1 MPRTGRNSALCY
13 LRLVSLMT
21 LLLLGGVLPAAGRT
35 QSPAFPETA
44 AGLKSFLQQLSEVA
58 AFGDSAKSSAAFQEL
73 EIPNPGNWFYDL
85 LGPDLAKRVTVAYSV
100 NPNGRQEELQK
111 QLATVKTR
119 EREILTS
126 PLVAS
131 AGRPLAPLEKALVD
145 AMKSPQLFFSAKL
158 VDLSDNSVIP
168 IGYFVQVT
176 GIFRYV
182 DIRTLESLD
191 ASRPLRIRQFAGG
204 PVPRPIRKPQPVYPE
219 EARDQNLS
227 GTVTLEAVIG
237 TDGAI
242 KEVTPLNGPTLLVEA
257 ARAAVL
263 QWSFEPPL
271 FNGAPVELVVPVEL
285 SFNLRGGQPA
295 GNSAE
300 LSKALPATAPPTA
313 YPEKS
318 SGLGK
323 ELHDLVRAR
332 KAADKTTEDAILRSF
347 ILPDPE
353 KWFTQT
359 FGPDAGEHM
368 AEQYIPV
375 SHAMVQILKGTFE
388 RLEDMKFN
396 DIDIRRFDKACDEH
410 ADDYVY
416 PLLLARR
423 EQTPLYE
430 ATFRNGNSYQQMN
443 SFVFVDGAFR
453 YIGRINIPDSL
464 LFDELRHKSSD
475 APAAAK
481 ANKPVKLGGNV
492 AAGRLLKRVP
502 PVYPEDARR
511 NYVQGTVRLL
521 AVIQEDGSIGE
532 LRVAKGVC
540 SLSKAALDAVK
551 QWKYQPFVVN
561 GQNVRIYTTVE
572 TVFTLN
578 R

>member
-1 MPRTGRNSALCY
+1 MPRAGRISALCY
-13 LRLVSLMT
+13 LRIFFLMA
-21 LLLLGGVLPAAGRT
+21 LLFLGGVLPVAGRT

-58 AFGDSAKSSAAFQEL
+58 ASDDAAKSSAALHEL

-85 LGPDLAKRVTVAYSV
+85 LGPDLAKRVTVAYAV
-100 NPNGRQEELQK
+100 NPNGREEDLQK

-131 AGRPLAPLEKALVD
+131 AGRALAPLEKALAD

-158 VDLSDNSVIP
+158 VDMSDNSVIP
-168 IGYFVQVT
+168 IGYFVQVA

-182 DIRTLESLD
+182 DIRTLQSLD
-191 ASRPLRIRQFAGG
+191 SSKPLRIRQFAGG
-204 PVPRPIRKPQPVYPE
+204 PVPRPIHKPQPVYPE

-242 KEVTPLNGPTLLVEA
+242 KEVTPLHGPTLLVEA

-263 QWSFEPPL
+263 QWFFEPPL

-285 SFNLRGGQPA
+285 TFNLSGGQPA
-295 GNSAE
+295 GHSAE
-300 LSKALPATAPPTA
+300 LSKPLPATAPPTA

-318 SGLGK
+318 GGLDK
-323 ELHDLVRAR
+323 ELHDLLKAR
-332 KAADKTTEDAILRSF
+332 KAADKATEDAILRSF

-396 DIDIRRFDKACDEH
+396 DIDIRKFDQACDQH

-416 PLLLARR
+416 PLLLARL
-423 EQTPLYE
+423 EPAPLYE

-475 APAAAK
+475 SPAAAK
-481 ANKPVKLGGNV
+481 ATKPVKLGGNV

-521 AVIQEDGSIGE
+521 AVIEEDGSIGE

-540 SLSKAALDAVK
+540 ALSKAAMDAVK